1 MSVKQISVFLENRP
15 GTLKSLTAVL
25 AENDINIR
33 ALSLADTNDF
43 GIVRMLVDDVFDATN
58 VLKDAGFIASLT
70 PVLVFAVSDKTGG
83 LDNLLA
89 KFEAA
94 QINIEYMYAFAAR
107 HGEEAILVFRF
118 DDLAKAEKD
127 LASVTRT
134 LSNQG
139 FVAKAAPE
147 VIEKKRAQAAELE
160 QTIAQLK
167 AQAQDLA

>member
-83 LDNLLA
+83 LDALLA
-89 KFEAA
+89 KFEVA
-94 QINIEYMYAFAAR
+94 QINIEYMYAFAGKKDAYMIFR
-107 HGEEAILVFRF
+107 VSDTKNAEAALRKAGCKALTAEEMTAV
-118 DDLAKAEKD
+118 
-127 LASVTRT
+127 
-134 LSNQG
+134 
-139 FVAKAAPE
+139 
-147 VIEKKRAQAAELE
+147 
-160 QTIAQLK
+160 
-167 AQAQDLA
+167 